1 MCIADST
8 LHRKIGYFP
17 TATRA
22 SSRDDNSP
30 PMALAPA
37 EVDQDLY
44 AVLALA
50 SDDELEKLYADLF
63 GTIVVNTFDAM

>member
-1 MCIADST
+1 
-8 LHRKIGYFP
+8 
-17 TATRA
+17 
-22 SSRDDNSP
+22 
-30 PMALAPA
+30 MALAPA